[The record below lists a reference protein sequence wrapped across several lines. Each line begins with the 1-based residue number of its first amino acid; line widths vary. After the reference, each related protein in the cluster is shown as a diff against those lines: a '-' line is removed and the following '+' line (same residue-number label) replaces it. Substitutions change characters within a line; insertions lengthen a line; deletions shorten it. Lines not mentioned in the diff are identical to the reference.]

1 MDSDLSQNQGLV
13 VHVAMLGARLH
24 YAVPRLLDQ
33 AGVLGTF
40 YTDAYL
46 GNKQRIRR
54 LLELIPSKVKPSSVK
69 RLQGRDCTGLSRSR
83 VVSYDELGLL
93 SYWLRKR
100 RSSRSNHNAIQVRI
114 ARAFGERVVRTGL
127 SRGSAVYGFN
137 GAALEIFREAKRC
150 GLRCILEQTIAP
162 YRILMKLLKEEA
174 EFWPAWESDMISK
187 SAAEV
192 LAERE
197 EAEWAL
203 ADRIICGST
212 FVEEGLKLLT
222 VETEKCRVVPYG
234 IDVSHFRPH
243 ATNVNKPGL
252 NILFVGEV
260 GLRKGVPYLLH
271 ALRELDSDHL
281 RCRLVGAVSLDR
293 KKLTDFRRWVEIF
306 GPVPRS
312 QIREMYNWADI
323 LVFPSICEGSAFVTY
338 EAMACGLP
346 IITTPNSGS
355 VARDGEEG
363 FIVPIRKAAAIA
375 ERIDQFASSGNL
387 LREMSYN
394 ARKRIEQFSWENY
407 SARLMEVIGPATLNS
422 PAFENPVGMGL
433 SDRLNSPQNEILL

>member
-1 MDSDLSQNQGLV
+1 MDSDLSQNQL

-24 YAVPRLLDQ
+24 YAVPHLLDQ

-46 GNKQRIRR
+46 GNKQWIRR
-54 LLELIPSKVKPSSVK
+54 LLDLIPSKVKPSSVK
-69 RLQGRDCTGLSRSR
+69 RLQGRDCRGLSQSR

-100 RSSRSNHNAIQVRI
+100 KSSRSNLNAIQAVI
-114 ARAFGERVVRTGL
+114 NRAFGERVVRTGL
-127 SRGSAVYGFN
+127 SGGSVVYGFN
-137 GAALEIFREAKRC
+137 GAALEIFREAKRR

-174 EFWPAWESDMISK
+174 DLWPNWEPDMVSK
-187 SAAEV
+187 SSAEV

-197 EAEWAL
+197 EAEWSL
-203 ADRIICGST
+203 ADRIVCAST
-212 FVEEGLKLLT
+212 FVEEGLKLLR

-234 IDVSHFRPH
+234 IDVSHFRTH
-243 ATNVNKPGL
+243 AKNVNKPGL

-260 GLRKGVPYLLH
+260 GLRKGVPYLLR
-271 ALRELDSDHL
+271 ALRELDSEHL
-281 RCRLVGAVSLDR
+281 RCRLVGAISLNQ
-293 KKLTDFRRWVEIF
+293 KKLADLRRWVEIL

-312 QIREMYNWADI
+312 QIQEMYNWADI
-323 LVFPSICEGSAFVTY
+323 FVFPSICEGSAFVTY

-363 FIVPIRKAAAIA
+363 FIVPIRNATAIVEA
-375 ERIDQFASSGNL
+375 IDQLLRKKGL

-394 ARKRIEQFSWENY
+394 ALQRIEHFSWGNY
-407 SARLMEVIGPATLNS
+407 SNKLMEVIRAAHFQVN
-422 PAFENPVGMGL
+422 
-433 SDRLNSPQNEILL
+433 DEILSSSQSSASRA